1 VLYEAQWHLQAPND
15 RMSPVRPRYVPPLLY
30 DKHESAS
37 LILRDGSTALIRL
50 ADQNDAI
57 PMQEFV
63 GRLSPESKH
72 HRFFSEYSFRRSS
85 SNLVRL
91 IQSLFSAHVH
101 CHPGVQRRSS
111 DHRERLLLGEGF
123 AEC

>member
-1 VLYEAQWHLQAPND
+1 MN
-15 RMSPVRPRYVPPLLY
+15 PVRPLYVPPILY
-30 DKHESAS
+30 DKQESAS

-72 HRFFSEYSFRRSS
+72 QHRHLGISSFLSVRSFLPQSSAAVAQCSAEVVIEERYAMRRGF
-85 SNLVRL
+85 
-91 IQSLFSAHVH
+91 I
-101 CHPGVQRRSS
+101 RRKS
-111 DHRERLLLGEGF
+111 
-123 AEC
+123 C